1 MLVALGA
8 GQQALELFDKGLP
21 PLRIGPAQQLLG
33 FLPGQLEAVQGRSD
47 CLAAAEAA
55 KALTHKQHQPLEGPP
70 RRRVGPFYGWGG
82 RRALGGADRVTKRR
96 RDLCAKGG
104 RPPVRRNP
112 RASGPCAL

>member
-8 GQQALELFDKGLP
+8 GQQALELLNKGLP
-21 PLRIGPAQQLLG
+21 PLWVGSAQKLLG
-33 FLPGQLEAVQGRSD
+33 FLPRQLEAVQGRSD

-55 KALTHKQHQPLEGPP
+55 EALTHKQHQSLEGPP

-82 RRALGGADRVTKRR
+82 GRALGGADGVSKRR

-104 RPPVRRNP
+104 RPPVRRKP
-112 RASGPCAL
+112 RASGPWAL